1 MKSISDS
8 GGYVSFG
15 LPEFENSQ
23 KTSGI
28 LKRFVN
34 RLTSSTPLHTK
45 DAKNKFQ
52 STEVPQ
58 ISPDSKNE
66 RNKLSHNGLS
76 ALDENISDGMS
87 SSSSHNQLPGSIRPP
102 ERRYWM
108 QDENCKF
115 CFECGTRFTAIRRKH
130 HCRVC
135 GRIFCNQCS
144 NKIVEGTQIGLDG
157 LQRACSY
164 CAETLIST
172 NTNKPEHSL
181 DKSSVRSLN
190 TDNIHGLKKKISL
203 TEKSQR
209 NNNRPKSVPS
219 HFSHL
224 SNLNI
229 RMSTGLL
236 NISNSK
242 ALLTPPSY
250 LNRTAVDLVSPNNST
265 STSSADGCRDLFPTF
280 FSATFPNGNDT
291 SLSMDSIGQTMRTI
305 ESNTFGVIRRT
316 PRISQ
321 GPVLNESLNID
332 IGSAPFKKISSS
344 HSFECLP
351 SSASQSLFNSS
362 SGQDIL
368 YLWSRL
374 WANSPKDLDFSTIS
388 ISQLTASS
396 TRPLSRVHS
405 HSNENLTKDNSSCK
419 SLQLFRLKNENE
431 EYYCT
436 YGLALVYWLVNNIPG
451 LERCRMKGRLVCQK
465 FIDLGLLTDLQN
477 PNCKQFYDNF
487 TFYKLKQIDSN
498 IRLYHQTNSR
508 RKTVD
513 FTSFYNNFNVNST
526 STNSTAY
533 SSILG
538 IHEPNWL
545 LEINSSEN
553 EISRSSSPC
562 LMASSNDFISK
573 PPGVRSSFEVGKDV
587 SRMRDC
593 SLESLGSTQ
602 KWKYTTQPTLN
613 NQQHSV
619 DLSVQLNTSLLINT
633 DEYICNMKNIFDKH
647 IYQLVLQDVRDN
659 VLDSSWASIL
669 IRLAWN
675 VCQTVHFD
683 LRSTGLRYFQF
694 NRQQKQQSQ
703 SNNETVKSND
713 VQKSVI
719 NSNTVHKQQVYSPMD
734 IRYYVHIKKL
744 LDEDNKNSDLFPGLI
759 ISKRPTHKLMPT
771 VLNNPRILLLDS
783 SINYQRTTSKMTW
796 LESQIMQEEE
806 YITNCVCK
814 ILCLHPNIIFVS
826 GTVCY
831 LAQNFIFKAGIV
843 LFSNV
848 KQSVLYRIARMTGAD
863 ILDSIDRLMSNP
875 SRKSDNNTQK
885 STTRL
890 GVCNHFEVRQ
900 LHLPDNSTKFLT
912 FIKNNSTETG
922 LALDSNPIRY
932 ITHEATVIL
941 RDNDLASL
949 IRAKRCFLFTLRL
962 CYNAQLELAYSNND
976 HIFHLPH
983 LLLNTD
989 TYSRSRVQSLNK
1001 IYLQND
1007 AEYSSLSSP
1016 VSRKKALSDPNGLV
1030 ISISSTTEQTS
1041 ISNDEDDKYLCSDLA
1056 IYLQGR
1062 LLSVSPS
1069 VEFRL
1074 PYLASREGQ
1083 LSYLYPYYT
1092 YVIDWTLGRRLNDL
1106 MKRKEK
1112 ILNSELTALKYYMM
1126 SAKLHNHPSKHIS
1139 SNDSSHPFTKCNL
1152 EIFSSPTLH
1161 NSKLNRLLPYF
1172 LSDNSDNNDSFR
1184 KNNFAMDGLII
1195 SETLTSSDEAL
1206 YTDYKARG
1214 FMNNNN
1220 KQNVESSRSF
1230 PRLWAG
1236 MNSILSGHWNSLFN
1250 TRHLKSFKSGP
1261 TKTST
1266 TTTGFTPTSNVQLIS
1281 ESESVKRLRR
1291 SILDPRSYQSLSFL
1305 AILFTTKCIMR
1316 PEPCVPPLI
1325 ATVEFYGSNDLPL
1338 GLFLEKF
1345 CFMQQHCRN
1354 PLCNV
1359 VMADHIQRF
1368 IQTSGSVQLMIR
1380 KLIQDPPRSEVL
1392 SDIPNLGSNDA
1403 KYRRH
1408 CRIQMWL
1415 FCPICRINSPIKH
1428 MSADTW
1434 HLSFVKF
1441 LDLIINSSDNW
1452 AYCGLFN
1459 KNSDDTVN
1467 EVNTTD
1473 ASNEPSLNSVRHG
1486 IDSQT
1491 MSPILQFQC
1500 PHSVYK
1506 SLEHCFAFDR
1516 KLAIFKYQPVNVY
1529 EIVMPPNEI
1538 RVFPVKVNNSKS
1550 ESTRMLTMKKPT
1562 AASHMNTND
1571 LEDGYCT
1578 DSTDHTTATATK
1590 SHSQSNH
1597 HKVTNLQ
1604 KTSHLPTYLYS
1615 EASDVLT
1622 KYYTINTVIKCH
1634 IANQQNE
1641 KISCELSAM
1650 LEAYLKVL
1658 ECDSTRIL
1666 MDERSEIL
1674 DFILHPSDSS
1684 QKERFSNKQYVE
1696 DIPAG
1701 ISHSLGPLAK
1711 PVEDDSE
1718 SNTVENEKISTPDK
1732 QTITTDEKI
1741 FCTTTIQSR
1750 VRTHSNSI
1758 SSVHNGSSETAEQ
1771 RCDIS
1776 QNETKCHNWF
1786 KLISSLNS
1794 VEQALIVQRLI
1805 NELKRWMYR
1814 FISDWNFRFN
1824 EYELLMK
1831 RIEKNIRDKRK
1842 KPTLSYIST
1851 TVANSSLHPSPNL
1864 LSPSVPSQVTVTT
1877 SVSLPPPTT
1886 TPLPVS
1892 SITTSSKSAN
1902 NLLDSTKSFEHNDMI
1917 TNLSSSNLPI
1927 EVSTS
1932 QTVYF
1937 NSIDQNTDKFLTG
1950 IDLSNNISVNSKTP
1964 LNNVLTVSQPE
1975 LLVHS
1980 IKKDS
1985 EMYKSIENTS
1995 RLDSFKSGFN
2005 SFHDSINHDSSQH
2018 TEDNYVSDLS
2028 KNLPILDPLNLKAVY
2043 QRCGPEIF
2051 NAESSSQNQSNKTES
2066 STHPIQN
2073 EISITNNSSSSGV
2086 RRFIHNFLPSAMD
2099 LKVFGE
2105 PVPPH
2110 EHPQLTICDE
2120 SCINILKR
2128 IETTLN
2134 KSNEIKMNSCD
2145 YSRLSESLCQLLL
2158 AHPDVYVNDREF
2170 TSIIA
2175 FALTTREYERKLVD
2189 LHFTLQ
2195 GSLQH
2200 SSDVQLGQAALS
2212 NFKDNESAVTTEN
2225 ISGAKCIGEK
2235 ERLNILY
2242 DDTSLSNPN
2251 DDGSSKKSE
2260 TSQECNRIPSSPN
2273 VSALRD
2279 QKPPTHTHNISASS
2293 HTTSLSTST
2302 TDKSN
2307 GSRSRHIK
2315 IQFSDSSTT
2324 FFCCVYYASEF
2335 FRLRQLIMPNGDLSF
2350 IHSLS
2355 RCYQWDARGGKSGS
2369 LFMKTR
2375 DERFVIKELSSIE
2388 MKTFHEISQ
2397 DYFDYVITAALEQ
2410 RLCVLSRILGIFHV
2424 GFKNSTSGEAH
2435 RFDVLVMENLYYG
2448 RTQLAYIYDL
2458 KGSLRKRLV
2467 DESFN
2472 NINNN
2477 GVNANS
2483 TTMPTDLA
2491 QTTDESTTNSGIAS
2505 YHSFTCNQST
2515 TVSDS
2520 GLTSETTTVKHNVPV
2535 LLDQNLLNASID
2547 NPLYL
2552 RVHSKNALSHCLN
2565 MDTAFLANLF
2575 IMDYSL
2581 LVGVDT
2587 TTNQLIIGLID
2598 YLRKFTLDK
2607 RLEMIIKQTI
2617 TSAQG
2622 PMPTILTPDLYRERF
2637 LYQLHSYFPLLPDQW
2652 YDSLAEHTENWRVS
2666 SVQRKSLSVNKTK

>member
-1 MKSISDS
+1 MKSISES
-8 GGYVSFG
+8 GG
-15 LPEFENSQ
+15 NS
-23 KTSGI
+23 GF

-34 RLTSSTPLHTK
+34 KLTSRASLHIE
-45 DAKNKFQ
+45 DDKNKFQ
-52 STEVPQ
+52 STKVTQ
-58 ISPDSKNE
+58 ISADSKNE
-66 RNKLSHNGLS
+66 NKLSHNSLS
-76 ALDENISDGMS
+76 ALDENISDGVS

-144 NKIVEGTQIGLDG
+144 NQIVEGTQIGLDG

-181 DKSSVRSLN
+181 DKNSVRSLN

-203 TEKSQR
+203 IEKTQR
-209 NNNRPKSVPS
+209 NNTRPKSVPS
-219 HFSHL
+219 HVSHL

-242 ALLTPPSY
+242 ALLTSPSY
-250 LNRTAVDLVSPNNST
+250 LNRIAVDLVSPNNST
-265 STSSADGCRDLFPTF
+265 STSSAYECRDLFPTF
-280 FSATFPNGNDT
+280 FSATFPNGNDASP
-291 SLSMDSIGQTMRTI
+291 SLDSIRQTMHTV
-305 ESNTFGVIRRT
+305 ESSTFGVIRRT

-321 GPVLNESLNID
+321 GLVLNESLNID
-332 IGSAPFKKISSS
+332 ICSAPFKKISSS

-351 SSASQSLFNSS
+351 SSASQSLFNPS

-374 WANSPKDLDFSTIS
+374 WANSPKDLEFSIIS

-396 TRPLSRVHS
+396 NGPLSRVHS
-405 HSNENLTKDNSSCK
+405 HSNENLTQDNNSCK
-419 SLQLFRLKNENE
+419 SLQLFRLKNEYE

-436 YGLALVYWLVNNIPG
+436 YGLVLVHWLVNNVPE
-451 LERCRMKGRLVCQK
+451 LERCRMKGRLLCQK
-465 FIDLGLLTDLQN
+465 FMEFGLLTDLQN
-477 PNCKQFYDNF
+477 PNCKQFHDNF

-498 IRLYHQTNSR
+498 SRLYDQTNSR

-526 STNSTAY
+526 STIDTTY

-553 EISRSSSPC
+553 ESSRSSTPY
-562 LMASSNDFISK
+562 LIEGFNDFKSK
-573 PPGVRSSFEVGKDV
+573 PPGVRPSFEVGKDV

-613 NQQHSV
+613 NHQQPI
-619 DLSVQLNTSLLINT
+619 DFSVQMNT

-647 IYQLVLQDVRDN
+647 IYRLVLQDVRDN
-659 VLDSSWASIL
+659 VLDPSWASIL

-703 SNNETVKSND
+703 SNNETVKNND
-713 VQKSVI
+713 VQKSVM
-719 NSNTVHKQQVYSPMD
+719 NSNTVYKQQVYSPMD

-759 ISKRPTHKLMPT
+759 FSKRPTHKLMPT

-783 SINYQRTTSKMTW
+783 SISYQRTTSKMTW

-831 LAQNFIFKAGIV
+831 LAQNFIFKSGII

-885 STTRL
+885 SATRL

-900 LHLPDNSTKFLT
+900 LHLPDGSTKFLT
-912 FIKNNSTETG
+912 FMKNNSTETG
-922 LALDSNPIRY
+922 LVLDSNPIRY

-962 CYNAQLELAYSNND
+962 CYNAQLELAYSNSG
-976 HIFHLPH
+976 HIFQLPH

-989 TYSRSRVQSLNK
+989 THSRSRIKSLNK
-1001 IYLQND
+1001 MCLQND
-1007 AEYSSLSSP
+1007 AEYPPFPSP
-1016 VSRKKALSDPNGLV
+1016 VPRKKALSDLNGSV
-1030 ISISSTTEQTS
+1030 IFISSTIEKTS
-1041 ISNDEDDKYLCSDLA
+1041 ISNDEYDKNPCSDLA
-1056 IYLQGR
+1056 MYLQGR

-1074 PYLASREGQ
+1074 PYLASIEGQ

-1092 YVIDWTLGRRLNDL
+1092 YVIDWPLGRRLNDL

-1112 ILNSELTALKYYMM
+1112 ILNSELTALKYDMIND
-1126 SAKLHNHPSKHIS
+1126 KLHNYPSKHIS
-1139 SNDSSHPFTKCNL
+1139 SNESSHPFTKCNL
-1152 EIFSSPTLH
+1152 EMFSSPTLY
-1161 NSKLNRLLPYF
+1161 NSKLSRLLPYF
-1172 LSDNSDNNDSFR
+1172 LSDNNDNNDSFR
-1184 KNNFAMDGLII
+1184 KNNFAIDGLII

-1220 KQNVESSRSF
+1220 KQKNIESRRSF

-1250 TRHLKSFKSGP
+1250 TKHLRSFKSGS
-1261 TKTST
+1261 TMTST

-1380 KLIQDPPRSEVL
+1380 QLIQDPPRSEVL
-1392 SDIPNLGSNDA
+1392 SDIPNQGSNDA
-1403 KYRRH
+1403 KYRRP

-1459 KNSDDTVN
+1459 KTSDDAVS

-1473 ASNEPSLNSVRHG
+1473 ASNELSLNSVRHG
-1486 IDSQT
+1486 IENQT

-1506 SLEHCFAFDR
+1506 CLEHCFAFNR

-1529 EIVMPPNEI
+1529 EIVMPPSEI
-1538 RVFPVKVNNSKS
+1538 RVFPVKADNLKS
-1550 ESTRMLTMKKPT
+1550 ESTRMLTTKKLT
-1562 AASHMNTND
+1562 TEGHMNTTN
-1571 LEDGYCT
+1571 LEDGYCA
-1578 DSTDHTTATATK
+1578 DSTDHTTASATK
-1590 SHSQSNH
+1590 SHSQSNNH
-1597 HKVTNLQ
+1597 KWGSKVTNLE
-1604 KTSHLPTYLYS
+1604 KSSHLPSYLYT

-1641 KISCELSAM
+1641 KLSCELSAM

-1674 DFILHPSDSS
+1674 DFILHPSDSG
-1684 QKERFSNKQYVE
+1684 QKERLSNKQYIE
-1696 DIPAG
+1696 DIPTG
-1701 ISHSLGPLAK
+1701 ISHSLGSLTK

-1718 SNTVENEKISTPDK
+1718 PNTVENEKMSTSDK
-1732 QTITTDEKI
+1732 QTLTTDEKI
-1741 FCTTTIQSR
+1741 SCTTTIQSR
-1750 VRTHSNSI
+1750 ARTHSNSI
-1758 SSVHNGSSETAEQ
+1758 SSVHNGSSETTEQ
-1771 RCDIS
+1771 RYDVS

-1786 KLISSLNS
+1786 KLISSLNN

-1814 FISDWNFRFN
+1814 FVSDWNFRFN

-1831 RIEKNIRDKRK
+1831 RLEKNIRDKRK
-1842 KPTLSYIST
+1842 KPTLSHIST
-1851 TVANSSLHPSPNL
+1851 TVANSSLHPSLNL
-1864 LSPSVPSQVTVTT
+1864 LSPSVPSQVTFTT
-1877 SVSLPPPTT
+1877 SVSPPPPTTTT

-1892 SITTSSKSAN
+1892 SIITSSKSAN
-1902 NLLDSTKSFEHNDMI
+1902 NLLDSTKSSEHNNDMI
-1917 TNLSSSNLPI
+1917 TNLSSSNIPI

-1932 QTVYF
+1932 QTIYF
-1937 NSIDQNTDKFLTG
+1937 NSVDQNMNKFSTV
-1950 IDLSNNISVNSKTP
+1950 IDLSNNISVNSKTS

-1975 LLVHS
+1975 LLVQS
-1980 IKKDS
+1980 IKRDR
-1985 EMYKSIENTS
+1985 EMHNSIENTS
-1995 RLDSFKSGFN
+1995 SLDSFKSGFN

-2043 QRCGPEIF
+2043 QRRGPEIF
-2051 NAESSSQNQSNKTES
+2051 NTESSQNQSNKTES
-2066 STHPIQN
+2066 SAHPIQN
-2073 EISITNNSSSSGV
+2073 EISIANNSSSSGV

-2105 PVPPH
+2105 PVPPY

-2128 IETTLN
+2128 IETTVN
-2134 KSNEIKMNSCD
+2134 KSNQMKLNSCD
-2145 YSRLSESLCQLLL
+2145 YSRLSESICQLLL

-2189 LHFTLQ
+2189 LHFTFQ

-2200 SSDVQLGQAALS
+2200 SSDIQLGQPALA
-2212 NFKDNESAVTTEN
+2212 NFKDNESVVITEN
-2225 ISGAKCIGEK
+2225 MSSAKCIDEK
-2235 ERLNILY
+2235 EKRNIL
-2242 DDTSLSNPN
+2242 DDETSLPNPT

-2260 TSQECNRIPSSPN
+2260 TSQEESNRISSSSS
-2273 VSALRD
+2273 VSTLRD

-2293 HTTSLSTST
+2293 HTTSLSTPT

-2350 IHSLS
+2350 IQSLS

-2397 DYFDYVITAALEQ
+2397 DYFDYLITAALEQ

-2448 RTQLAYIYDL
+2448 HTQLAYIYDL

-2467 DESFN
+2467 DESS
-2472 NINNN
+2472 NN
-2477 GVNANS
+2477 GMNANS
-2483 TTMPTDLA
+2483 TTTNTTIPADLA
-2491 QTTDESTTNSGIAS
+2491 QTTDETTTNSGVAS